1 MYQTLQI
8 MPGVTL
14 RCIRD
19 SRFKQGAL
27 SIQFLRRMDP
37 AEAAYNALLPAV
49 LLRGCRECPDI
60 RRITQR
66 LDDLYGASVGTLVR
80 RIGDYQTTGFY
91 CGFMEDRFALE
102 GDEILSPMIHFLGQL
117 LLEPIV
123 EDGGFD
129 REFVESE
136 KRNLISA
143 IESQRSD
150 KRAYAAAR
158 LLEVMCQNDSFGIPR
173 LGQTQQVQAIDHQ
186 QLYAHY
192 QMVLAQSP
200 VEIFYVGSAEPAQVA
215 ALVTPLWQTIHR
227 QVTPLPPQTPYCP
240 SQPCHETE
248 TQDIAQGKLSMGF
261 STPITNRDSRFAAM
275 QVANAIFGS
284 GMTSKLFMQVREK
297 MSLCYAIGSSYYS
310 SKGILTVNAGIDF
323 ACRDAAQEA
332 ILAQLAACR
341 EGQIT
346 EGELNAA
353 KESILSSLRAVY
365 DSPGAMEA
373 FFGVSALSG
382 LGRTLEEYG
391 QQVRAV
397 TTQDVADAAA
407 TVSLHSTFFLKGD
420 DHA

>member
-1 MYQTLQI
+1 MYQTIPIL
-8 MPGVTL
+8 PGVTL

-27 SIQFLRRMDP
+27 SIQFLRRMDRR
-37 AEAAYNALLPAV
+37 EAARNALLPAI
-49 LLRGCRECPDI
+49 LLRGCREYPDI

-91 CGFMEDRFALE
+91 CGFIEDRFAL
-102 GDEILSPMIHFLGQL
+102 GSDEILAPMIQFLGQL
-117 LLEPIV
+117 LLHPIV

-136 KRNLISA
+136 KRNLIAA

-150 KRAYAAAR
+150 KRAYAAGR
-158 LLEVMCQNDSFGIPR
+158 LLEIMCQTDSFGIPR
-173 LGQTQQVQAIDHQ
+173 LGETAQVQEIDSRA
-186 QLYAHY
+186 LYAYY
-192 QMVLAQSP
+192 QTVLTESP
-200 VEIFYVGSAEPAQVA
+200 VELFYVGSAEAEQVA
-215 ALVTPLWQTIHR
+215 ALIRPLFAAIPRQAVT
-227 QVTPLPPQTPYCP
+227 LPAQTPYCP
-240 SQPCHETE
+240 SEPRHITE
-248 TQDIAQGKLSMGF
+248 EQDIAQGKLSMGF
-261 STPITNRDSRFAAM
+261 FTAITNRDSRFAAM
-275 QVANAIFGS
+275 QVMNAIFGS
-284 GMTSKLFMQVREK
+284 GMTSKLFSQVREK

-310 SKGILTVNAGIDF
+310 SKGIVTVNAGIDF
-323 ACRDAAQEA
+323 TCRDAAQAA
-332 ILAQLAACR
+332 ILEQLAACQA
-341 EGQIT
+341 GQIT

-353 KESILSSLRAVY
+353 KESILSSLRSVY

-382 LGRTLEEYG
+382 LGRTLEEYA

-397 TTQDVADAAA
+397 TAEDVAAAAA
-407 TVSLHSTFFLKGD
+407 TVQLHSTFFLKGD